1 MNLIFALIFILSL
14 IAGGAFGYYN
24 HYNWI
29 GYTIALA
36 VSGFIGSS
44 IIAIIFSYLYLFQR
58 DSVEQNPLPADKTI
72 NLQQEIKKIE
82 K

>member
-1 MNLIFALIFILSL
+1 MNIIFAVIFILSL
-14 IAGGAFGYYN
+14 TAGGAFGYYN
-24 HYNWI
+24 NYNWI

-58 DSVEQNPLPADKTI
+58 DSVEQNPLPPDKTI
-72 NLQQEIKKIE
+72 NLQQDIKKIE

>member
-1 MNLIFALIFILSL
+1 MNFIFALIFILSL
-14 IAGGAFGYYN
+14 TAGGAFGYYN

-44 IIAIIFSYLYLFQR
+44 IIAMLFSYLYLFQR
-58 DSVEQNPLPADKTI
+58 DSVESTPLPPDRTI

>member
-1 MNLIFALIFILSL
+1 MNFIFAFIFILSL
-14 IAGGAFGYYN
+14 TAGGAFGYYN
-24 HYNWI
+24 QYDWI
-29 GYTIALA
+29 GYIFAFA

-44 IIAIIFSYLYLFQR
+44 IIAILFSYLYFFQK
-58 DSVEQNPLPADKTI
+58 DSVEQAPRPPEKNI

>member
-1 MNLIFALIFILSL
+1 MKFIFTFIFILSL
-14 IAGGAFGYYN
+14 TAGGLFGYYN
-24 HYNWI
+24 YYDWI

-44 IIAIIFSYLYLFQR
+44 IIAIVFSYLYLFQK
-58 DSVEQNPLPADKTI
+58 DWVEHDPMPPERTI
-72 NLQQEIKKIE
+72 NHQQEIKRIK

>member
-1 MNLIFALIFILSL
+1 MKLSFSFIFILS
-14 IAGGAFGYYN
+14 IAAGGAFGYYN

-44 IIAIIFSYLYLFQR
+44 IIAIMFSYLYLFQK
-58 DSVEQNPLPADKTI
+58 DSVEHPTLPPDRTI